1 MRARVW
7 ADGAWG
13 LVLLNVCAA
22 SGCDRR
28 VFLQTPATADAKSVV
43 VVIDPQNPTLIAGEP
58 GQAVLLPQL
67 SSGEQEDYL
76 YLAFSKSLAELGLV
90 AGTLSPAPE
99 PSTKLPRPALAYRTS
114 ASGGSV
120 AQWSEIATTNY
131 EREVPAPV
139 RDFRVP
145 SLDHCTEFE
154 SHDLG
159 LRAVRDPHFMLP
171 IDEGR
176 AIASFDSSLFLIDRQ
191 GAISETP
198 LASPLRGAAFDDAGT
213 LWAIG
218 PSSYVK
224 ISFDPLVVTAVGP
237 GLPRARWVAPTAD
250 PSGLGTYALGN
261 DGVIWL
267 NDGGAW
273 SRSATISFSGP
284 DVTDGGLTRA
294 APDRVY
300 VGVGDNNEILEIRRG
315 VASRVVLDELG
326 FGYTVAATIPGFGP
340 TLVTKATG
348 VVYRW
353 DGERMGRWATAM
365 MSNAR
370 GAAAYGSSVLLGSTD
385 GGTLIELRPGR
396 RCPAFVAAPLTDVQA
411 IATLGDRALV
421 YGKTGDV
428 GLALLVPK

>member
-1 MRARVW
+1 MRARVR
-7 ADGAWG
+7 AWG
-13 LVLLNVCAA
+13 LVPLGVCAA
-22 SGCDRR
+22 LGCDRR
-28 VFLQTPATADAKSVV
+28 VFLEAPSAADAKSVI
-43 VVIDPQNPTLIAGEP
+43 VVIDPQNPTLIAAEP
-58 GQAVLLPQL
+58 GQAVLLPEL
-67 SSGEQEDYL
+67 SSGEREDYL
-76 YLAFSKSLAELGLV
+76 YLTFSKSLAELGLAV
-90 AGTLSPAPE
+90 GTLSPAPD
-99 PSTKLPRPALAYRTS
+99 PATKLPRPALAYQTS
-114 ASGGSV
+114 ATGGSV
-120 AQWSEIATTNY
+120 QTWSEISDASY
-131 EREVPAPV
+131 DQVVPAAV

-145 SLDHCTEFE
+145 NLDHCTEFV

-159 LRAVRDPHFMLP
+159 LRRARDPHFMLP
-171 IDEGR
+171 IDERR

-191 GAISETP
+191 GAITETP
-198 LASPLRGAAFDDAGT
+198 LPSPLRGAAFDDVGG

-218 PSSYVK
+218 PSSYTK
-224 ISFDPLVVTAVGP
+224 ISFDPLVVTAAGP
-237 GLPRARWVAPTAD
+237 GLPRARWIAPTSD
-250 PSGLGTYALGN
+250 PSGLGTYALGD
-261 DGVIWL
+261 DGVVWV

-273 SRSATISFSGP
+273 SRTATISFSGP

-315 VASRVVLDELG
+315 VAARLVLDELG

-353 DGERMGRWATAM
+353 DGERLGKWATAM

-370 GAAAYGSSVLLGSTD
+370 GAAAYGNSILLGSTD

-421 YGKTGDV
+421 YGKTGDI